1 MDKKVRY
8 QLIKH
13 TLEELE
19 KSKEYIK
26 NQLKNKREQNN
37 EKEENE
43 TYDDIFNK
51 SNNFKNDDKKID
63 YETILDCLT
72 KEIDHYEKLL
82 DENELNNKTD
92 DNINNDNNKYNL
104 FDDKH
109 NNILNEDVEQY
120 KICDFLEDYK
130 ENEKITFNKYKL
142 NKKVIVGHTTGGN
155 SIVINNDNFL
165 KLFKNS
171 DIINNSF
178 NKSNT
183 TNMFLVNKNRNE
195 DKLMEDNLNS
205 NLHMDKD
212 YLSDMSCSTS
222 SVISLNS
229 FIKKEK
235 NDRIYKNKEAYV
247 KHKYDDNSYIYHKI
261 NYCSDCSSSSLSWH
275 NQEYDDLFYYSNL
288 LKEDKH
294 LKKQININKNK
305 NKNLTKD
312 NNKKHITDNHNCYN
326 DGTYNLELF
335 KNKPQNHNA
344 SPFFKYI
351 YFKYINKDK
360 NNFYPVFINHKNGK
374 KKIWNLKSLNK
385 YHHVDTTQTN
395 NKYELDTQLFSYK
408 SHKYLSSVHDNS
420 KKIKKKSSSKNVQNI
435 DSLKKY
441 RFDVDEMNYSID
453 KIVHQIEQI
462 HNIEKSD
469 KKKTNYNEHFLNF
482 IKKNKEYL
490 KKENNFTFK
499 KLCETEKIKLKVKI
513 IGTDGKIIKNRSLD
527 NVVINKNKTF
537 GDLALK
543 LGHTF
548 KLSDDKI
555 ENIKMFF
562 DGDLCDKNMS
572 FDNNELGLEDGYQ
585 IDVKFPLTDDIPC
598 TVDESNLSDDSY
610 ILFLP
615 DSYVID

>member
-1 MDKKVRY
+1 MDKKLTY
-8 QLIKH
+8 ELIKH

-26 NQLKNKREQNN
+26 KELKNNREKNN

-43 TYDDIFNK
+43 TYDIFNK
-51 SNNFKNDDKKID
+51 STNFKKDDKKID
-63 YETILDCLT
+63 YEIILYGLT
-72 KEIDHYEKLL
+72 KEIDRYERLIDK
-82 DENELNNKTD
+82 NELNNKTD
-92 DNINNDNNKYNL
+92 DNIYNDNRKYNL
-104 FDDKH
+104 FDD
-109 NNILNEDVEQY
+109 NNNNVLNEDVEKY
-120 KICDFLEDYK
+120 KICDFFEDYK

-183 TNMFLVNKNRNE
+183 TNIFIVNKNTND
-195 DKLMEDNLNS
+195 DKLMEEKLSS
-205 NLHMDKD
+205 NVDKG
-212 YLSDMSCSTS
+212 YLSDISCSTS

-229 FIKKEK
+229 FVEKEK

-261 NYCSDCSSSSLSWH
+261 NYCSDCSSSSLSWY

-294 LKKQININKNK
+294 LKKQINKNK
-305 NKNLTKD
+305 NKNHTKD
-312 NNKKHITDNHNCYN
+312 NNKKHISDNHNYHN
-326 DGTYNLELF
+326 DGDYNLELF
-335 KNKPQNHNA
+335 KNKLQNHNA

-351 YFKYINKDK
+351 YFKYVNKDK
-360 NNFYPVFINHKNGK
+360 NNFYPVFINNKNGK
-374 KKIWNLKSLNK
+374 KKIWNLKSLIK
-385 YHHVDTTQTN
+385 YHDIDTSQTN

-408 SHKYLSSVHDNS
+408 SHKYLSSVNDNS
-420 KKIKKKSSSKNVQNI
+420 KKIKKKLSSMNAQNI

-462 HNIEKSD
+462 HNTEKSD
-469 KKKTNYNEHFLNF
+469 KKKTNYNEHFMNF
-482 IKKNKEYL
+482 IKKNKEFL
-490 KKENNFTFK
+490 KKEKNFAFK
-499 KLCETEKIKLKVKI
+499 KLCETDKIKLKVKI

-598 TVDESNLSDDSY
+598 TVDESSLSDDSY

>member
-1 MDKKVRY
+1 MDAELTY

-13 TLEELE
+13 TLQELE

-26 NQLKNKREQNN
+26 NELTNKREKNN
-37 EKEENE
+37 EKEENQS
-43 TYDDIFNK
+43 YDDIFNK
-51 SNNFKNDDKKID
+51 SNNFKKDDKNID
-63 YETILDCLT
+63 YESILDSVI
-72 KEIDHYEKLL
+72 KQIDHYEKLL
-82 DENELNNKTD
+82 DKNQLNNKTD
-92 DNINNDNNKYNL
+92 DNVNNDNRKYNNL
-104 FDDKH
+104 FD
-109 NNILNEDVEQY
+109 NNNNNNVLNEDVEQY
-120 KICDFLEDYK
+120 KIRDFFEDYK

-142 NKKVIVGHTTGGN
+142 NKKVIVGHTTEGN

-183 TNMFLVNKNRNE
+183 TNMFNISKNINE
-195 DKLMEDNLNS
+195 DKLNQDKLNVNVDNN
-205 NLHMDKD
+205 

-235 NDRIYKNKEAYV
+235 NERIYKNKEAYV
-247 KHKYDDNSYIYHKI
+247 KHKYDDNSYITHKL

-294 LKKQININKNK
+294 LKNKINTKKKKNHT
-305 NKNLTKD
+305 ND
-312 NNKKHITDNHNCYN
+312 NNKKHISDNHHNYHN
-326 DGTYNLELF
+326 DGDCNLELF
-335 KNKPQNHNA
+335 KNKQQNHNE

-360 NNFYPVFINHKNGK
+360 NNFYPVFINNKNGK

-385 YHHVDTTQTN
+385 YQHVDTSETN

-408 SHKYLSSVHDNS
+408 SHKYLSSVDDNS
-420 KKIKKKSSSKNVQNI
+420 KKKKKKLSSKNSQNI

-462 HNIEKSD
+462 HNTEKSE
-469 KKKTNYNEHFLNF
+469 KKKTNYNEHFMNF

-499 KLCETEKIKLKVKI
+499 KLCETDKIKLKVKI

>member
-92 DNINNDNNKYNL
+92 DNIINNDNNKYNL

-305 NKNLTKD
+305 NKNKNLTKD

-441 RFDVDEMNYSID
+441 
-453 KIVHQIEQI
+453 
-462 HNIEKSD
+462 
-469 KKKTNYNEHFLNF
+469 L
-482 IKKNKEYL
+482 
-490 KKENNFTFK
+490 
-499 KLCETEKIKLKVKI
+499 KI